1 MLGRIGA
8 VLLTLT
14 LLTVSAAALILA
26 RPDPSGKEN
35 SDSQPPLE
43 AAPSLSIQRETDLR
57 VLVESFPIPVMSF
70 MSGSSMLFVSGEA
83 RDFLL
88 SGGRGRMITLYWQ
101 TADGIPMTL
110 ESVYPADAL
119 GMLDAGY
126 HFSNIAGPTL
136 FGATSVR
143 MENGSNLRLHTAT
156 ESGLYVVIA
165 PKELAGQLSALSRS
179 LQLFTVR
186 EEATP

>member
-1 MLGRIGA
+1 M
-8 VLLTLT
+8 LLTLT

-26 RPDPSGKEN
+26 RPDPSEK
-35 SDSQPPLE
+35 SDSDSKPPLE
-43 AAPSLSIQRETDLR
+43 AAPSLSIQQETDLR

-83 RDFLL
+83 TDFLL
-88 SGGRGRMITLYWQ
+88 SGERGRRITLYWQ

-119 GMLDAGY
+119 GTLDAGY

-136 FGATSVR
+136 FGAASVR
-143 MENGSNLRLHTAT
+143 MESESNLRLHTTT
-156 ESGLYVVIA
+156 ENGLYVVIA
-165 PKELAGQLSALSRS
+165 PKELAGQLSSLSRS

-186 EEATP
+186 EEVTP